1 MIDELHDIKQEA
13 WSRFKD
19 FEYVMLAT
27 EEGEQPRVRPV
38 TLISYDHKFWVAT
51 GTKDAK
57 IAQIQENQHI
67 EICLQFQVETGGG
80 YVRVAGKGE
89 IVTDHETKK
98 KLAEHID
105 YFDKHWTDVDDPNFT
120 LLLIVPSE
128 VEYLPPGVMKAEKF
142 KV

>member
-105 YFDKHWTDVDDPNFT
+105 YFDKYWTDVDDPNFT

-128 VEYLPPGVMKAEKF
+128 VEYLPPGVMEAEKF

>member
-19 FEYVMLAT
+19 FQYVMLAT

-38 TLISYDHKFWVAT
+38 TLIGYDHKFWVAT

-105 YFDKHWTDVDDPNFT
+105 CFDKYWTDVDDPNFT